1 MSNSTEE
8 YGSGVEN
15 PDPLLSMMEAAQYMG
30 VKISTMYEIAE
41 REQFSVIFVTTDR
54 KFKRSVLDAYINSK
68 QTTWRWNQF
77 ITL

>member
-1 MSNSTEE
+1 MK
-8 YGSGVEN
+8 
-15 PDPLLSMMEAAQYMG
+15 EAAQYLG

-77 ITL
+77 ATL

>member
-1 MSNSTEE
+1 MQSHDTPATQNL
-8 YGSGVEN
+8 N
-15 PDPLLSMMEAAQYMG
+15 PDPLLSMKEAAQYLG

-77 ITL
+77 ATL

>member
-8 YGSGVEN
+8 YSSGREN
-15 PDPLLSMMEAAQYMG
+15 PDPLLSTKEAAQYLG
-30 VKISTMYEIAE
+30 VKTSTMYEIAK
-41 REQFSVIFVTTDR
+41 REQFPVTFVTTDR

-77 ITL
+77 ATL

>member
-1 MSNSTEE
+1 MQSHDTPATQNL
-8 YGSGVEN
+8 N
-15 PDPLLSMMEAAQYMG
+15 PDPLLSMKEAAQYLG

-68 QTTWRWNQF
+68 QTTWRWN
-77 ITL
+77 